1 MKVGINTD
9 RIKYL
14 LTYFNLSEKE
24 LLSVLNE
31 DRKKPFLD
39 KDVFSPEIELSLLK
53 KIEVYFKCGMTFFYD
68 FTPLSTAHNQS
79 IFFRK
84 KSFCS
89 EPNQETRRIVFQ
101 FERLKTQLDAYA
113 SLSDNIINV
122 YQKSYSLEDDPQI
135 AANEVRRDFYPDR
148 RIKNQREFLK
158 EFINKCSE
166 HGVYVFEFVENWNKK
181 EKANVDGICVMPNM
195 IILKHQ
201 QWYKREI
208 FTLAHELGH
217 FLLHEENLNTVDID
231 NKKIFSRSDSLVEN
245 WCNEFAFRFIVGD
258 AIQKIDSEG
267 YLDSSNDYGRAIIR
281 TIADNTHI
289 STIALY
295 THCLYANKV
304 SLPDYENI
312 YKEHLEKVDTEK
324 KRKESVAVDEGEKKK
339 NFARTAKP
347 IISKLFMESMQ
358 YAFFKGVINEPTFC
372 SQLKITPA
380 EAEGK
385 YLW

>member
-1 MKVGINTD
+1 MKVEINID
-9 RIKYL
+9 RINYL
-14 LTYFNLSEKE
+14 LTYYNLSEE
-24 LLSVLNE
+24 DLLSVLNE
-31 DRKKPFLD
+31 GRKRLYSHND
-39 KDVFSPEIELSLLK
+39 IFSPEVELPILK
-53 KIEVYFKCGMTFFYD
+53 KIEAYFKCGMTFFYD
-68 FTPLSTAHNQS
+68 FTPLSTEQNQS

-84 KSFCS
+84 QSFES
-89 EPNQETRRIVFQ
+89 EPNMETRRIVFQ
-101 FERLKTQLDAYA
+101 FEKLKTQLDAYA
-113 SLSDNIINV
+113 SLSDNRINV

-135 AANEVRRDFYPDR
+135 VANKVRKDFYPAM
-148 RIKNQREFLK
+148 RIKNQRKFLK

-166 HGVYVFEFVENWNKK
+166 NGVYVFEFVENWNKK

-231 NKKIFSRSDSLVEN
+231 SKKIFSRSDSQVEN
-245 WCNEFAFRFIVGD
+245 WCHEFAFRFIVGD
-258 AIQKIDSEG
+258 AIQKIDSEE
-267 YLDSSNDYGRAIIR
+267 YLDSSNDYGWAIIR
-281 TIADNTHI
+281 SIADYTHI

-312 YKEHLEKVDTEK
+312 YKEHLEKVDAEK
-324 KRKESVAVDEGEKKK
+324 KRKESVAVGEGEKKK

-372 SQLKITPA
+372 SQLKITSA

>member
-1 MKVGINTD
+1 MKVEINID
-9 RIKYL
+9 RIRYL
-14 LTYFNLSEKE
+14 LTYYNLSEE
-24 LLSVLNE
+24 DLLSVLNE
-31 DRKKPFLD
+31 GRKRLCSHND
-39 KDVFSPEIELSLLK
+39 IFSPEVELPILK
-53 KIEVYFKCGMTFFYD
+53 KIEAYFKCGMTFFYD
-68 FTPLSTAHNQS
+68 FTPLSTEQNQS

-84 KSFCS
+84 QSFES
-89 EPNQETRRIVFQ
+89 EPNMETRRIVFQ
-101 FERLKTQLDAYA
+101 FEKLKTQLDAYA
-113 SLSDNIINV
+113 SLSDNRINV

-135 AANEVRRDFYPDR
+135 VANKVRKDFYPAM

-231 NKKIFSRSDSLVEN
+231 SKKIFSRSDSQVEN
-245 WCNEFAFRFIVGD
+245 WCHEFAFRFIVGD
-258 AIQKIDSEG
+258 AIQKIDSEE
-267 YLDSSNDYGRAIIR
+267 YLDSSNDYGWAIIR
-281 TIADNTHI
+281 SIADYTHI

-312 YKEHLEKVDTEK
+312 YKEHLEKVDAEK
-324 KRKESVAVDEGEKKK
+324 KRKESVAVGEGEKKK

-372 SQLKITPA
+372 SQLKITSA